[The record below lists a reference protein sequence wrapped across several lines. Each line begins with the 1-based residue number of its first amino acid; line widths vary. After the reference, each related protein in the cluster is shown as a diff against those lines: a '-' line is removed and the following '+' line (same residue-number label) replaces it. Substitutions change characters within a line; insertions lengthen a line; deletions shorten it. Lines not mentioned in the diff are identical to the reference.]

1 MTRQENSVGI
11 KGEVHHR
18 WYIKSTSS
26 DALRGTFLAMA
37 VRVAIEKWLGGVSA
51 DAIKSLIEKNVG
63 AETIWEMIPRGFRQ
77 SMFVYANEY
86 PNQLRYVLNPV
97 WVVEAIREANRST
110 SLIIH
115 YTFWHNSRA
124 CFLLRGGQFRLD
136 LHLSQ
141 SFPLHRR

>member
-18 WYIKSTSS
+18 WCIKSTSS

-51 DAIKSLIEKNVG
+51 DAIKSMIEKNVG
-63 AETIWEMIPRGFRQ
+63 AETIWEMIPQRFKQ
-77 SMFVYANEY
+77 SMFVYSNEH

-97 WVVEAIREANRST
+97 WVVEAIREANPPLAEYFTDFSLGRVWLDSILWGIRSK
-110 SLIIH
+110 S
-115 YTFWHNSRA
+115 
-124 CFLLRGGQFRLD
+124 GV
-136 LHLSQ
+136 
-141 SFPLHRR
+141 